1 MPEALGRP
9 EDKGLTYSG
18 IQGSYSPFFIKSK
31 RILPKPNSKAIN
43 TREYSS
49 AYFTNK

>member
-18 IQGSYSPFFIKSK
+18 IQGHLLAFFFKK
-31 RILPKPNSKAIN
+31 LKNAIG
-43 TREYSS
+43 
-49 AYFTNK
+49 